1 MYFNNIIGQEFAK
14 KYMTNSI
21 KNNKVNHA
29 YMFEGIDGV
38 GKNLF
43 AKEFGKLLINID
55 NVDNSPDYINIEPTG
70 TSIKIAQIRD
80 LQSDIIIKPHSKY
93 KIYVINH
100 AEKMTVE
107 SQNALLKTLEEPPE
121 YAIIILVTNNKES
134 LLPTIKSRCEIIK
147 FLPISIMEL
156 KNYLM
161 DRGVEEKRSVL
172 LANFSRGSIE
182 KALELSDSSDFSI
195 MRDDIQKYIQYILD
209 KNMVEILNISSDMDK
224 YKDKVIIVLDMMI
237 NYFRDIMIC
246 KDRADKDM
254 LINGDRIT
262 FIQNMSTKI
271 TYSQVSKII
280 DIIEET
286 KRKMRSNCNFT
297 VSIQVMALNIYEVI
311 K

>member
-14 KYMTNSI
+14 KYITNSI
-21 KNNKVNHA
+21 KNDKVNHA
-29 YMFEGIDGV
+29 YMFEGIDGI

-43 AKEFGKLLINID
+43 AKEFGKLLINVD

-70 TSIKIAQIRD
+70 SSIKIAQIRE

-121 YAIIILVTNNKES
+121 YAIIILITNNKES

-147 FLPISIMEL
+147 FLPISIMDL
-156 KNYLM
+156 KQYLM
-161 DRGVEEKRSVL
+161 DRGIEENRAIL

-182 KALELSDSSDFSI
+182 KALELSESTDFSI
-195 MRDDIQKYIQYILD
+195 MRDDIQKYIQDILD

-262 FIQNMSTKI
+262 FIQNMSSKI

-280 DIIEET
+280 DIIEEA
-286 KRKMRSNCNFT
+286 KRKMRSNCNFS

>member
-14 KYMTNSI
+14 KYITNSI
-21 KNNKVNHA
+21 KNDKVNHA
-29 YMFEGIDGV
+29 YMFEGIDGI

-43 AKEFGKLLINID
+43 AKEFGKLLINVD

-70 TSIKIAQIRD
+70 SSIKIAQIRE

-156 KNYLM
+156 KKYLM
-161 DRGVEEKRSVL
+161 DRGVEEKRAVL

-182 KALELSDSSDFSI
+182 KALELSESSDFSI
-195 MRDDIQKYIQYILD
+195 MRDDIQKYIQDILD

-262 FIQNMSTKI
+262 FIQNMSSKI

-286 KRKMRSNCNFT
+286 KRKMRSNCNFS